1 MNSTPAQVKE
11 SVNSAPAKS
20 KSEKDTSVS
29 TRIRVG
35 TLLLALVPLVG
46 AVAALTIWNSTS
58 DRFRTQTRIQEQLSS
73 LRQVKSQQIQDY
85 FENYSRLMLQTASTP
100 ATVDAAKA
108 LTASFAPLKT
118 RSEKNLP
125 ALKTELKSYYAGPF
139 AQEYNKRTGAAPEKI
154 ADLVDRLP
162 DETVVAQHLYISS
175 NPKQL
180 GKKGELDQRDD
191 GSEYSKAHGAFHPT
205 ARSLVEKFGLYDFF
219 LVDPSTGYVVYTYF
233 KEIDFGTSLVDGPYS
248 KTPLGEAF
256 QAVRKASKAD
266 QVWLTDFATYFP
278 SYEDQATFMSVPIF
292 EGTKIIAVAIVQ
304 VPIDQINQLMSFN
317 KQWEASGLGKTGES
331 YLVGSDSSPRS
342 IARGMAEKPEAFVN
356 SLKNLLPE
364 PALKAIAA
372 SKSDIG
378 LRKLESEGIKQ
389 SLAGTT
395 GSQTYENY
403 AKQEVIGSFA
413 PVQLLNQKFGLLVE
427 SGKEEAFAT
436 LTADLYK
443 TLFAALGLLVLVAA
457 TAVYFARKISTS
469 VTEPLNVLQG
479 TVLKLQNGDF
489 NARTGLVTTDEFGT
503 LGKQFDKLLD
513 ERLSSLQEAS
523 MENERLNNS
532 VVDIMQAVGNIA
544 TTKDL
549 TARVPVAEDLT
560 GAIADAMN
568 LLNEET
574 GRVLGN
580 VARVSKDVAT
590 ASEALRA
597 QSDIATNASVRE
609 QAEVDQAARELGQAA
624 QSLGMI
630 AERATVC
637 NESAERAVQ
646 STKESLAIVN
656 LTVEGVAASRELIRE
671 TEKRIKRLGE
681 RSQEISQ
688 VVGIIQNIAERTG
701 ILALNAS
708 MHAASAGEAGRSFS
722 MVADEVKRLSESARD
737 STSQISRL
745 ISAIQNETKETV
757 VTMNQAITQVVE
769 INRLADEA
777 SAGMVRTQ
785 QETNALADNVR
796 SISNTSREQ
805 ARAGASLIDRA
816 RMIQEASAETARQ
829 LSAQADETRRLTEY
843 SRSLIDEVSVFKLPQ

>member
-1 MNSTPAQVKE
+1 MNSTPAQPKE
-11 SVNSAPAKS
+11 SVLSAFAKG
-20 KSEKDTSVS
+20 KSQKDTSVS
-29 TRIRVG
+29 TRIRIG
-35 TLLLALVPLVG
+35 TLLLALVPLIG
-46 AVAALTIWNSTS
+46 AVTALTIWNSAS
-58 DRFRTQTRIQEQLSS
+58 DRVRTQARIQDQLNS

-85 FENYSRLMLQTASTP
+85 FENYSRLMQQTASTP
-100 ATVDAAKA
+100 ATIDAAKA
-108 LTASFAPLKT
+108 LTASFSQLKT
-118 RSEKNLP
+118 KSEKNLP
-125 ALKTELKSYYAGPF
+125 ALKTELKGFYAGPF
-139 AQEYNKRTGAAPEKI
+139 AQEYSKRTGAAPEKI
-154 ADLVDRLP
+154 AELVDKLS
-162 DETVVAQHLYISS
+162 DETVVAQHLYIAS

-191 GSEYSKAHGAFHPT
+191 GSEYSKAHGQFHGT
-205 ARSLVEKFGLYDFF
+205 ARSIVEKFGLYDFF
-219 LVDPSTGYVVYTYF
+219 LVDPTTGYVVYTYF
-233 KEIDFGTSLVDGPYS
+233 KEIDFATSLVDGPYA

-292 EGTKIIAVAIVQ
+292 DGTKVVAVAIVQ

-317 KQWEASGLGKTGES
+317 KQWESAGLGKTGES

-342 IARGMAEKPEAFVN
+342 ISRGMAEKPEAFVS
-356 SLKNLLPE
+356 SLKALLPE
-364 PALKAIAA
+364 QALKAIAA

-378 LRKLESEGIKQ
+378 LRKLESEGIRQ
-389 SLAGTT
+389 SIAGTT
-395 GSQTYENY
+395 GSQAYENY

-427 SGKEEAFAT
+427 SGKEEAFAS
-436 LTADLYK
+436 LTADLFK
-443 TLFAALGLLVLVAA
+443 TLAAALGMLLLVAA
-457 TAVYFARKISTS
+457 TAVYFARKISAS
-469 VTEPLNVLQG
+469 VTEPLKTLQG
-479 TVLKLQNGDF
+479 TVLKLQEGDF
-489 NARTGLVTTDEFGT
+489 NARTGLKTTDEFGS
-503 LGKQFDKLLD
+503 LGKELDKLLD
-513 ERLSSLQEAS
+513 ERLAVLQEAS
-523 MENERLNNS
+523 LENERLNNS
-532 VVDIMQAVGNIA
+532 VVDIMQAVGTIA

-580 VARVSKDVAT
+580 VARVSRDVAT
-590 ASEALRA
+590 ASEALKA
-597 QSDIATNASVRE
+597 QSDIATNASARE

-646 STKESLAIVN
+646 ATKESLAIVN
-656 LTVEGVAASRELIRE
+656 LTVEGVAASREMIRE

-796 SISNTSREQ
+796 AISTTSREQ

-816 RMIQEASAETARQ
+816 RLIQEASAETARQ